1 MPNTTIETV
10 MSVVRTGR
18 RMQVSDIVMSRADLL
33 ALRHSGSVRKEKLAV
48 GYYHLPFG
56 NPRLDD
62 GYAVNRALH
71 LDRTNGRHIVLHHEH
86 EGTRLTE
93 LESGRRNGD
102 RVLDSQGQL
111 RAHERARPEHLVLVR
126 HGRPDGH
133 HAGREIDHV
142 LDHRDLAGR
151 ARASSG
157 NDCLQRRRLGGERL
171 SNIRQAAL
179 RNGEGHV
186 DRRRLVDGGER
197 GEIRLPNEIA
207 DLDRC
212 HAGAAGDRG
221 ANAAIAQLNIEI
233 FELPGVGG
241 DRSAVDIDLR
251 HRVVEGDLGSGAL
264 GVELGVARN
273 VALGLLEVRLRTVE
287 YSLHLLDL
295 RLDRAAVERKQEIAS
310 PHHRAVAEMHAH
322 DLRIDARLDRD
333 TGDRSDA
340 AERLDTN
347 RDGFLHRG
355 RDLDRC
361 RPRRGL
367 PLRLR
372 DRAARPQSAA
382 YRRDNADCRK
392 RRDPPEHQRA
402 FLHYLVTMPSEAARA
417 PLGLPF
423 DPGAPP
429 ATILPGMP
437 SVPSNISMLTVHH
450 SRALTV

>member
-33 ALRHSGSVRKEKLAV
+33 ALLHSGSVRKEKLAV

-133 HAGREIDHV
+133 HAGCEIDHV
-142 LDHRDLAGR
+142 LDHRDL
-151 ARASSG
+151 
-157 NDCLQRRRLGGERL
+157 
-171 SNIRQAAL
+171 
-179 RNGEGHV
+179 
-186 DRRRLVDGGER
+186 DGGER

-212 HAGAAGDRG
+212 HAGATGDRG

-233 FELPGVGG
+233 FQLPGVGG

-251 HRVVEGDLGSGAL
+251 HRVVEDDLGSGAL

-340 AERLDTN
+340 AERLDAN